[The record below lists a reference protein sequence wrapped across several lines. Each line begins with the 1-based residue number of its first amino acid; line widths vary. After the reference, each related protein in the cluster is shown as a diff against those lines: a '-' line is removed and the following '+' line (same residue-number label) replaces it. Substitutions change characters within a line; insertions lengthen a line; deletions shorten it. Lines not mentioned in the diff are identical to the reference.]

1 MASAAYAEHDGR
13 NRHEPPKYG
22 DTSTWYPR
30 MHRSARRICGR
41 TLSRLAESAFESGA
55 VIGFKGSQRGLE
67 QLASRH
73 DHDVEACRKF
83 GAPENLSYQ
92 AFSSVSLD
100 GAAQFFRRRDPQP
113 AGRLVVGQ
121 DEQRAVAA
129 ANAGAAL
136 VDLLKFG
143 VTADSLFAPKASI
156 VGRLGAQ
163 SYSLLTVRRF
173 RPLARRRLSTRR
185 PFFVLMRTRNP
196 CVRLRCLVF
205 GWNVRLPFM
214 VLADS

>member
-1 MASAAYAEHDGR
+1 M
-13 NRHEPPKYG
+13 
-22 DTSTWYPR
+22 
-30 MHRSARRICGR
+30 CGR
-41 TLSRLAESAFESGA
+41 TLSRWPESAFEGGA

-67 QLASRH
+67 QLATRH

-83 GAPENLSYQ
+83 SAPENLSYQ
-92 AFSSVSLD
+92 SFSSVSLN
-100 GAAQFFRRRDPQP
+100 GAAQFLRRRDPQA

-129 ANAGAAL
+129 ANPGAAL

-143 VTADSLFAPKASI
+143 VTADPFLAPKASI
-156 VGRLGAQ
+156 VGQLGAQ

-185 PFFVLMRTRNP
+185 PFFVLILTRNP
-196 CVRLRCLVF
+196 CARARRRLL
-205 GWNVRLPFM
+205 G
-214 VLADS
+214 